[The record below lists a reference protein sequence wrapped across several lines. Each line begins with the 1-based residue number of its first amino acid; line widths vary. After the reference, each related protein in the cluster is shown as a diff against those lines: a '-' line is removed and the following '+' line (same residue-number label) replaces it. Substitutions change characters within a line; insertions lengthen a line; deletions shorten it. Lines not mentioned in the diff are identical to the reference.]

1 MSLPSIVDI
10 KTLDDNQ
17 LNLLIIETRKEIL
30 NLRLKQA
37 TFESFKPHSFKHAKH
52 KLAQLL
58 TIQSQRQLKI
68 DK

>member
-1 MSLPSIVDI
+1 MSLPPISEIRE
-10 KTLDDNQ
+10 LDDSQ
-17 LNLLIIETRKEIL
+17 INLMIIDIRKEIL

-37 TFESFKPHSFKHAKH
+37 TFESFKPHLFKHAKH

>member
-10 KTLDDNQ
+10 KELDDNQ
-17 LNLLIIETRKEIL
+17 ISLMIIETRKEIL

-37 TFESFKPHSFKHAKH
+37 TFESFKPHLFKHAKH

-58 TIQSQRQLKI
+58 TIQSQRQLK
-68 DK
+68 K